1 MLDLKLLRD
10 EPEGLRAALARRGA
24 DRLLDDV
31 LAADATRREI
41 VHKVDEMKH
50 EQNQINK
57 VVAKATPQEREE
69 LLERARALKAD
80 IEALEPQLKDADEQ
94 LEMLAAR
101 LPNLPDASVPDG
113 SSEDENEEVR
123 RWGEPPQI
131 PGAED
136 HLDIGRRLGIID
148 TERASRASG
157 SRFGYLF
164 NEPVFME
171 LALVRYALDMLTPHG
186 FIPVSPPVPVR
197 REAMFGAGEL
207 PGDEAQYY
215 VTQDDLYLTGTSEQS
230 LVALHMEETIEEDDL
245 PLRYVAFSTCFRRE
259 AGTYGKDT
267 RGIFRVHQFDKV
279 EMFSYTAPDASG
291 DEHEFILSRQEEL
304 LQGLGIPYRVMN
316 VCTGDMGKK
325 AAKQYDIDAWFPG
338 QARYRELTSCSNCT
352 DYQSRRSHIRMKGK
366 TKGLPHT
373 LNGTAFAIG
382 RTLVAILENNQQP
395 DGSVEIP
402 KVLHQYLPDG
412 MTTITRP
419 HES

>member
-1 MLDLKLLRD
+1 MLDLRLLRD
-10 EPEGLRAALARRGA
+10 EPERVRAALARRGA

-31 LAADATRREI
+31 LAAEAHRREL
-41 VHKVDEMKH
+41 VHKVEVMKA
-50 EQNQINK
+50 EQNKISK
-57 VVAKATPQEREE
+57 GMAKLGPQEREAQ
-69 LLERARALKAD
+69 LEKARDLKGQ
-80 IEALEPQLKDADEQ
+80 IEALEPESREADEQ
-94 LEMLAAR
+94 LDMLVAG
-101 LPNLPDASVPDG
+101 LPNLPDDDVPDG
-113 SSEDENEEVR
+113 ESEDDNEEVR

-131 PGAED
+131 QGAED
-136 HLDIGRRLGIID
+136 HLDIGRRLEIID
-148 TERASRASG
+148 TERAARASG

-164 NEPVFME
+164 GELVFME
-171 LALVRYALDMLTPHG
+171 FALVRYALDTLVAHG

-230 LVALHMEETIEEDDL
+230 LVALHMDETLEEDQL

-279 EMFSYTAPDASG
+279 EMFSYTTPDASR
-291 DEHEFILSRQEEL
+291 DEHALILERQEQL
-304 LQGLGIPYRVMN
+304 LQGLEIPYRVMN

-325 AAKQYDIDAWFPG
+325 AAKQFDIDAWFPG
-338 QARYRELTSCSNCT
+338 QGRYRELTSCSNCT

-373 LNGTAFAIG
+373 LNGTAFAVG
-382 RTLVAILENNQQP
+382 RTLAVILENYQQV
-395 DGSVEIP
+395 DGTVVIP
-402 KVLHQYLPDG
+402 KVLHPYLPDG
-412 MTTITRP
+412 MTTIGHPR
-419 HES
+419 ER